1 MGDSMRD
8 LVGDDGLGVDDV
20 ERLAKK
26 VGEAM
31 DKERLDEA
39 RDAISEGIESVRG
52 RIPEDARRQIDDH
65 MDEINDVI
73 KSVRDRNRKGTQD

>member
-1 MGDSMRD
+1 
-8 LVGDDGLGVDDV
+8 
-20 ERLAKK
+20 
-26 VGEAM
+26 M